1 MQRSNLDCDPAF
13 IRAKSLPSAPSWREG
28 SSRSRGDTKRRAR
41 SEARVPS
48 RVPPASQLA
57 PLRASAQPCSKGTRY
72 PNQGWPLRAAREG
85 LSGLLPTSD
94 SPETLPEGPQGPS
107 APPRLALRCSE
118 GLQGSGRPR
127 CLRRAVQTALGEG
140 QHHLLLQPAEA
151 EPGHQQTVQTGQR
164 AAGQAPQA
172 LVPG

>member
-1 MQRSNLDCDPAF
+1 MQRSNLDCNLAF

-48 RVPPASQLA
+48 RVSPAPQSAL
-57 PLRASAQPCSKGTRY
+57 LRASAQPCSKGTRY

-94 SPETLPEGPQGPS
+94 APETLPEGPRGHPPPEAGPQMLRGPAGVRKAKASQTRCSDGSWGGPAPPS
-107 APPRLALRCSE
+107 APAC
-118 GLQGSGRPR
+118 
-127 CLRRAVQTALGEG
+127 
-140 QHHLLLQPAEA
+140 
-151 EPGHQQTVQTGQR
+151 
-164 AAGQAPQA
+164 
-172 LVPG
+172 